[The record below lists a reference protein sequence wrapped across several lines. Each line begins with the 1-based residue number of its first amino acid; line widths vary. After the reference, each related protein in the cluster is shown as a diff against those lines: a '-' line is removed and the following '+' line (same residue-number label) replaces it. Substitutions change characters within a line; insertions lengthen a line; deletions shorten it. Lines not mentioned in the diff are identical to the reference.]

1 MWKGWAQLTSGNQT
15 NAAQTLNGFDIYE
28 TWNEHYETARWVLVS
43 VNSLSNTIWS
53 DAEKDINSVNFLLYR
68 ARKRVNTRPLVRK
81 VLNRRAIL
89 QSIVKVANLL
99 LPTFLFRWSA
109 WRKLQ
114 TQPLSASNEP
124 VCSWTRHKN
133 WATDSEIRSLAIT
146 ISSQRFPWS
155 RSGFDRLVDWLHK
168 KPLNLSDRID
178 AFARDILN
186 WNWTSNQEAVRLS
199 PGRLSYKRFCFSFR
213 DLHAIFSETKILN
226 L

>member
-15 NAAQTLNGFDIYE
+15 NAAQTLNGFNIYK

-68 ARKRVNTRPLVRK
+68 ARK

-124 VCSWTRHKN
+124 VCSWIRTRHKN

-146 ISSQRFPWS
+146 ISSQRFP
-155 RSGFDRLVDWLHK
+155 
-168 KPLNLSDRID
+168 
-178 AFARDILN
+178 
-186 WNWTSNQEAVRLS
+186 
-199 PGRLSYKRFCFSFR
+199 
-213 DLHAIFSETKILN
+213 
-226 L
+226 